1 MKRCMKGA
9 VYERSRT
16 VALKRK
22 LAAIKLNDKH
32 RIIQF
37 NARDISAKGL
47 QYLMEKEIRTHDDCY
62 TEHVRCLQEK
72 TNDQNL
78 SSPAD
83 ITGGFD
89 AVRKFINNIILLCNN
104 VVSMVK
110 LQNLYKT
117 SVGNVN
123 ARVYRS
129 KVKDRIK
136 SEFGNQLL
144 F

>member
-1 MKRCMKGA
+1 
-9 VYERSRT
+9 
-16 VALKRK
+16 
-22 LAAIKLNDKH
+22 
-32 RIIQF
+32 
-37 NARDISAKGL
+37 
-47 QYLMEKEIRTHDDCY
+47 MEKEIRTHDDCY

-72 TNDQNL
+72 PKDQNL

-89 AVRKFINNIILLCNN
+89 AVRKFINDIILLCNN
-104 VVSMVK
+104 DVSMVK
-110 LQNLYKT
+110 LHNLYKT

-136 SEFGNQLL
+136 SEFGNQL
-144 F
+144 FFWTINSTTPQNVVSSEEINSNTIRKSKEEIIKEWAK

>member
-1 MKRCMKGA
+1 
-9 VYERSRT
+9 
-16 VALKRK
+16 
-22 LAAIKLNDKH
+22 
-32 RIIQF
+32 
-37 NARDISAKGL
+37 
-47 QYLMEKEIRTHDDCY
+47 MEKEIRTHDDCY

-72 TNDQNL
+72 PKDQNL

-89 AVRKFINNIILLCNN
+89 AVRKFINDIILLCNN
-104 VVSMVK
+104 DVSMVK
-110 LQNLYKT
+110 LHNLYKT

-136 SEFGNQLL
+136 SEFGNQL
-144 F
+144 FFWTIKSTTPQDVVSSEEINSNAIRKSKEEIIKEWAK

>member
-1 MKRCMKGA
+1 
-9 VYERSRT
+9 
-16 VALKRK
+16 
-22 LAAIKLNDKH
+22 
-32 RIIQF
+32 
-37 NARDISAKGL
+37 
-47 QYLMEKEIRTHDDCY
+47 MEKEIRTHDDCY

-72 TNDQNL
+72 PKDQNL

-89 AVRKFINNIILLCNN
+89 AVRKFINDIILLCNN
-104 VVSMVK
+104 DVSMVK
-110 LQNLYKT
+110 LHNLYKT

-136 SEFGNQLL
+136 SEFGNKL
-144 F
+144 FFWTINSTTPQYVVSSEEINSNTIRKSKEEIIKEWAK

>member
-1 MKRCMKGA
+1 
-9 VYERSRT
+9 
-16 VALKRK
+16 
-22 LAAIKLNDKH
+22 
-32 RIIQF
+32 
-37 NARDISAKGL
+37 
-47 QYLMEKEIRTHDDCY
+47 MEKEIRTHDDCY

-72 TNDQNL
+72 PKDQNL

-89 AVRKFINNIILLCNN
+89 AVRKFINDIILLCNN
-104 VVSMVK
+104 DVSMVK
-110 LQNLYKT
+110 LHNLYKT

-144 F
+144 FWTINSTTPQDVVSSEEINSNTIRKSKEEIIKEWAK

>member
-1 MKRCMKGA
+1 
-9 VYERSRT
+9 
-16 VALKRK
+16 
-22 LAAIKLNDKH
+22 
-32 RIIQF
+32 
-37 NARDISAKGL
+37 
-47 QYLMEKEIRTHDDCY
+47 MEKEIRTHDDCY

-72 TNDQNL
+72 PKDQNL

-89 AVRKFINNIILLCNN
+89 AVRKFISDIILLCNN
-104 VVSMVK
+104 DVSMVK
-110 LQNLYKT
+110 LHNLYKT

-136 SEFGNQLL
+136 SEFGNQL
-144 F
+144 FFWTINSTTPQDVVSSEEINSNTIRKSKEEIIKEWAK

>member
-9 VYERSRT
+9 AYERSRT
-16 VALKRK
+16 VAIKLK

-72 TNDQNL
+72 NL

-89 AVRKFINNIILLCNN
+89 AVRKFINDIILLCNN

-123 ARVYRS
+123 VRVYRS

>member
-1 MKRCMKGA
+1 
-9 VYERSRT
+9 
-16 VALKRK
+16 
-22 LAAIKLNDKH
+22 
-32 RIIQF
+32 
-37 NARDISAKGL
+37 
-47 QYLMEKEIRTHDDCY
+47 MEKEIRTHDDCY

-72 TNDQNL
+72 PKDQNL

-89 AVRKFINNIILLCNN
+89 AVRKFINDIILLCNN
-104 VVSMVK
+104 DVSMVK
-110 LQNLYKT
+110 LHNLYKT

-136 SEFGNQLL
+136 SEFGNQL
-144 F
+144 FFWTINSTTPQDVVSSEEINSNTIRKSKEEIIKEWTK

>member
-1 MKRCMKGA
+1 
-9 VYERSRT
+9 
-16 VALKRK
+16 
-22 LAAIKLNDKH
+22 
-32 RIIQF
+32 
-37 NARDISAKGL
+37 
-47 QYLMEKEIRTHDDCY
+47 MEKEIRTHDDCY

-72 TNDQNL
+72 PKDQNL

-89 AVRKFINNIILLCNN
+89 AVRKFINDIILLCNN
-104 VVSMVK
+104 DVSMVK
-110 LQNLYKT
+110 LHNLYKT

-136 SEFGNQLL
+136 SEFGNQL
-144 F
+144 FFWTINSTTPQNVVSSDEINSNTIRKSKEEIIKEWAK

>member
-1 MKRCMKGA
+1 
-9 VYERSRT
+9 
-16 VALKRK
+16 
-22 LAAIKLNDKH
+22 
-32 RIIQF
+32 
-37 NARDISAKGL
+37 
-47 QYLMEKEIRTHDDCY
+47 MEKEIRTHDDCY

-72 TNDQNL
+72 PKDQNL

-89 AVRKFINNIILLCNN
+89 AVRKFINDIILLCNN
-104 VVSMVK
+104 DVSMVK
-110 LQNLYKT
+110 LHNLYKT

-136 SEFGNQLL
+136 SEFGNNCFSELSTVQRLRML
-144 F
+144 SVQKKLTVTPSERARKKS

>member
-1 MKRCMKGA
+1 
-9 VYERSRT
+9 
-16 VALKRK
+16 
-22 LAAIKLNDKH
+22 
-32 RIIQF
+32 
-37 NARDISAKGL
+37 
-47 QYLMEKEIRTHDDCY
+47 MEKEIRTHDDCY

-72 TNDQNL
+72 PKDQNL

-89 AVRKFINNIILLCNN
+89 AVRKFINDIILLCNN
-104 VVSMVK
+104 DVSMVK
-110 LQNLYKT
+110 LHNLYKT

-136 SEFGNQLL
+136 SEFGNQL
-144 F
+144 FFWTINSTTPQYVVSSEEINSNTIRKSKEEIIKEWAK

>member
-1 MKRCMKGA
+1 
-9 VYERSRT
+9 
-16 VALKRK
+16 
-22 LAAIKLNDKH
+22 
-32 RIIQF
+32 
-37 NARDISAKGL
+37 
-47 QYLMEKEIRTHDDCY
+47 MEKEIRTHDDCY

-72 TNDQNL
+72 PKDQNL

-89 AVRKFINNIILLCNN
+89 AVRKFINDIILLCNN
-104 VVSMVK
+104 DVSMVK
-110 LQNLYKT
+110 LHNLYKT

-136 SEFGNQLL
+136 SEFGNQL
-144 F
+144 FFWTINSTTPQDVVSSEEIDSNTIRKSKEEIIKEWAK